1 MARRR
6 NNDDEE
12 PPGLTRGLSFDEGD
26 EPTNTTFNIEPLLAA
41 RYGLAVNEQG
51 RIYERGKFYSAEIKL
66 LVSTRI
72 ARLCGNSPAAIISV
86 NVSRVSR
93 ETNTSRRFVRK
104 VRDEMIE
111 NDGNIIHPKRIKQK
125 RKIGPGVNTFD
136 DMDMFVLLFLYL
148 DEPSRSNFSY
158 VERLYCITGTLT
170 STATVSRW
178 FNKAFPISGG
188 FRKPNLA
195 PLDKFKQSNFW
206 KAEDY
211 LEAIATIAPRK
222 LRFGD
227 EKLIKGAEVY
237 CRRSRRNVLT
247 GEW

>member
-1 MARRR
+1 
-6 NNDDEE
+6 
-12 PPGLTRGLSFDEGD
+12 
-26 EPTNTTFNIEPLLAA
+26 
-41 RYGLAVNEQG
+41 
-51 RIYERGKFYSAEIKL
+51 
-66 LVSTRI
+66 
-72 ARLCGNSPAAIISV
+72 
-86 NVSRVSR
+86 
-93 ETNTSRRFVRK
+93 
-104 VRDEMIE
+104 MIE